1 MNEIFYDKFKELR
14 DNRGCLLVHIS
25 DGIAKTL
32 VIMYPA
38 GYHTLECIQFITR
51 YTELS
56 HQTAY
61 TLIDT
66 VWRNYLK
73 RLEVRLNW

>member
-1 MNEIFYDKFKELR
+1 MNEIFYDRFKELR

-38 GYHTLECIQFITR
+38 GFHTVECIQFIIK
-51 YTELS
+51 YTNLTP
-56 HQTAY
+56 HTAY

-66 VWRNYLK
+66 LSRNCLK
-73 RLEVRLNW
+73 RMEVRLNW

>member
-1 MNEIFYDKFKELR
+1 MNEIFYDRFKELR
-14 DNRGCLLVHIS
+14 DNRGCLLVRIS

-38 GYHTLECIQFITR
+38 GYDPVECIQFITR